1 MLSRVADNLYWMSRY
16 LERAEF
22 TARVIEVNLGMMLDR
37 SSLATT
43 VRWQRMLRSLN
54 MPESLI
60 EAVGD
65 DAYAAVDRITFDTG
79 IESSIHACISI
90 ARENTRQ
97 VRDQVSNEMFEQ
109 LNAMYFNVRK
119 TRLDQIWNYQPDE
132 FYRSLRRGSHL
143 FQGLTDSS
151 IIHGQEWLFIQLGR
165 FMERAVMTARLVEC
179 YAAPIEAGD
188 ELEGFEATHYLTWV
202 EMLRC
207 CSAFEPY
214 LETYRGGVRAESA
227 IEFVLLDATLP
238 RSIRYATDMIQH
250 ALGSISR
257 LTASRRAADVDRLVG
272 RLHASL
278 NFARVDEI
286 VAGGLDKF
294 LNRIHVQVAE
304 IHSALYRV
312 YIAYPV
318 EEVTL

>member
-22 TARVIEVNLGMMLDR
+22 SARVIEVNLGMMLDR
-37 SSLATT
+37 SSVATT
-43 VRWQRMLRSLN
+43 VRWQRMLRALN
-54 MPESLI
+54 MPDKLI
-60 EAVGD
+60 ETVGD
-65 DAYAAVDRITFDTG
+65 DAYTAIDRITFSPEVDN
-79 IESSIHACISI
+79 SIHSCISI
-90 ARENTRQ
+90 ARENARQ
-97 VRDQVSNEMFEQ
+97 VREQISTEMFEQ
-109 LNAMYFNVRK
+109 LNTMYFNVRK
-119 TRLDQIWNYQPDE
+119 TRLENIWSYQPDE
-132 FYRSLRRGSHL
+132 FYRTLRRGSHL

-179 YAAPIEAGD
+179 YATPIEAGD
-188 ELEGFEATHYLTWV
+188 EIEGFEATHYLTWV

-207 CSAFEPY
+207 CSAFEAY

-227 IEFVLLDATLP
+227 IEFVLLDATFP
-238 RSIRYATDMIQH
+238 RSTRYATDVIQH
-250 ALGSISR
+250 ALGSISH
-257 LTASRRAADVDRLVG
+257 LTASRRAGDVDRLVG

-286 VAGGLDKF
+286 VTGGLNQF
-294 LNRIHVQVAE
+294 LNRMHEQVAE
-304 IHSALYRV
+304 IHTTLYRV